1 MATELP
7 RKVLPLRSLNLSL
20 ADVGRIFDRLSRQ
33 VEEQAE
39 GDIQKLHKTEDQDE
53 DAFTANINNIKE
65 NEFRISI
72 TITGQ
77 DWSSLFGYSSDLFRS
92 PSLPDR
98 VVSIYMSNMAAYH
111 AFAGH
116 DPQNRFQLNLDFS
129 KPPLIDTIN
138 PVSAPTPNVSS
149 LSIEGDRDAWLAV
162 IQEAVVGVIENR
174 RNRRTW
180 LHRALIYDYGLFFL
194 GAPAALY
201 ACWRVSGP
209 IERFLV

>member
-1 MATELP
+1 
-7 RKVLPLRSLNLSL
+7 
-20 ADVGRIFDRLSRQ
+20 
-33 VEEQAE
+33 
-39 GDIQKLHKTEDQDE
+39 
-53 DAFTANINNIKE
+53 
-65 NEFRISI
+65 
-72 TITGQ
+72 
-77 DWSSLFGYSSDLFRS
+77 
-92 PSLPDR
+92 
-98 VVSIYMSNMAAYH
+98 MSNMAAYH

-209 IERFLV
+209 IERFLGSIHTFLSAAAYLYIFALVVAIYRIFFGYTKWAFPSVELDESRDSAKLHRRFWYPIAIALVGNLIWDIFR